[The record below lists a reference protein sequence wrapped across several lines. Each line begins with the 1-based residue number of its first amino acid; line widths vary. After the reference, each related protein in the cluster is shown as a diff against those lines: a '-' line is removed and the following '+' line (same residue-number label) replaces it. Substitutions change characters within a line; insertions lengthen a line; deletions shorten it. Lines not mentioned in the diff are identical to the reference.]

1 MFKNSKFIKISELY
15 NKIIN
20 DFNLDD
26 VYITDFYHP
35 RCVEHVLSIPVKI
48 EVETYESND
57 DEIIFTWVE
66 TDHSYGTS
74 TFLAEY
80 NNVDEAILDSIIDS
94 LNNAYNNYKLINNE
108 VSNLLKNVGK
118 KEYTSKIVMN
128 VLNKRFRD
136 ETI

>member
-1 MFKNSKFIKISELY
+1 MFKNPKFIKISELY

-35 RCVEHVLSIPVKI
+35 RCVERVLSIPVKI

-66 TDHSYGTS
+66 SDHFYGTT

-80 NNVDEAILDSIIDS
+80 NNVDDAILDSIIDS
-94 LNNAYNNYKLINNE
+94 LNNAYNKYKLINTE

-118 KEYTSKIVMN
+118 KKYTSKIVMN
-128 VLNKRFRD
+128 VLNKRFKD

>member
-1 MFKNSKFIKISELY
+1 MNQ
-15 NKIIN
+15 
-20 DFNLDD
+20 
-26 VYITDFYHP
+26 T
-35 RCVEHVLSIPVKI
+35 
-48 EVETYESND
+48 
-57 DEIIFTWVE
+57 IF
-66 TDHSYGTS
+66 YGTS

-80 NNVDEAILDSIIDS
+80 NNVDDAILDSIIDS